1 MRFLEQQNKLL
12 ETKWNFL
19 QEQKYGRSNLEPL
32 FENYITN
39 LQRQLDVVNSERARL
54 EAERN
59 NVQDV
64 PEGFKKK

>member
-1 MRFLEQQNKLL
+1 MQFLEQQNKLL

-19 QEQKYGRSNLEPL
+19 QEQKCARSNLEPL

-59 NVQDV
+59 STQDV
-64 PEGFKKK
+64 LEGFKKK